1 MIYEAIHVSIARIAG
16 KVSFGV
22 RTNRV
27 EGNDKKISPSRAALL
42 DADLLL
48 VLLYATLQEVQFPR
62 GERTIQVFQGTL
74 RVRIHSKRNQPP
86 PPQGEKSQVEN
97 GKNPAKSL
105 RNVGCLGK
113 TSVGKICYLES
124 SRLQAR

>member
-48 VLLYATLQEVQFPR
+48 ALLYATLQEV
-62 GERTIQVFQGTL
+62 
-74 RVRIHSKRNQPP
+74 
-86 PPQGEKSQVEN
+86 
-97 GKNPAKSL
+97 
-105 RNVGCLGK
+105 
-113 TSVGKICYLES
+113 
-124 SRLQAR
+124 